1 MSLGALLE
9 QHRLVVCV
17 GTGGVG
23 KTTLSAALALGGALS
38 GRRAMV
44 LTIDPARALARAL
57 GLERLERGGQRI
69 PDRVLRSAGVEVR
82 GSLSAGMLDQK
93 VAWDAFITRHASD
106 AARRRAILDNPF
118 YQELSGR
125 FAGATE
131 YVAVEELCRLDES
144 GDFDLIVLDTPPAA
158 HALDFMSAPMRIDR
172 LLDPEL
178 TPWLTR
184 PYAAV
189 GRSAFR
195 SAGATLRFILR
206 QLERATGRQT
216 LRDVSA
222 LFSAMDGLFDGIR
235 ARTREA
241 RSLLYGPATAFV
253 LVTGPEEPVLAG
265 TSALGERLRE
275 LEVPLCAV
283 IENRTHP
290 LPGLDDPATEIAADA
305 LLGSLDVAPDV
316 LAWLGRAHHD
326 AVALARAEAR
336 RWNDFA
342 RSLPSGIEQAAV
354 PELDHDL
361 HSIGDLADVAR
372 ALVEGMPSALRVG

>member
-1 MSLGALLE
+1 MSLGGLMERL
-9 QHRLVVCV
+9 RLVVCV

-23 KTTLSAALALGGALS
+23 KTTLSAALALGGAMA

-44 LTIDPARALARAL
+44 LTIDPARALARGL

-69 PDRVLRSAGVEVR
+69 PDQVLRSSGVTVS

-93 VAWDAFITRHASD
+93 VAWDAFITRHTRS
-106 AARRRAILDNPF
+106 AAGRRAILDNPF

-144 GDFDLIVLDTPPAA
+144 GEYDLIVLDTPPAA
-158 HALDFMSAPMRIDR
+158 HALDFVSAPGRIDR

-178 TPWLTR
+178 SQWLTR

-189 GRSAFR
+189 GKSAFR
-195 SAGATLRFILR
+195 SAGATLRFVLR

-222 LFSAMDGLFDGIR
+222 LFTAMDGLFDDIR

-241 RSLLYGPATAFV
+241 RALLYGPSTAFV

-265 TSALGERLRE
+265 TSALGERLSA
-275 LEVPLCAV
+275 LDVPLRAV
-283 IENRTHP
+283 IQNRTHP
-290 LPGLDDPATEIAADA
+290 LPGLDDPAAEIAADA
-305 LLGSLDVAPDV
+305 LLGELDAPPDV
-316 LAWLGRAHHD
+316 LAWLGRTHRD
-326 AVALARAEAR
+326 EVARARAEAR
-336 RWNDFA
+336 RWEQFA
-342 RSLPSGIEQAAV
+342 RSLPAGVEQASLA
-354 PELDHDL
+354 ELDHDL
-361 HSIGDLADVAR
+361 HSLGDLADVAR
-372 ALVEGMPSALRVG
+372 KLWA

>member
-1 MSLGALLE
+1 MSVGALIE
-9 QHRLVVCV
+9 RQRLVVCV

-23 KTTLSAALALGGALS
+23 KTTLSAALALGGALA

-57 GLERLERGGQRI
+57 GLSRLERGGQRI
-69 PDRVLRSAGVEVR
+69 ADTVLAAAGIELAG

-93 VAWDAFITRHASD
+93 AAWDAFITRHAPD
-106 AARRRAILDNPF
+106 AQSRRAIFDNPF

-144 GDFDLIVLDTPPAA
+144 GDYDLIVLDTPPAA
-158 HALDFMSAPMRIDR
+158 HALDFVSAPLRIDR

-178 TPWLTR
+178 SQWLTR

-195 SAGATLRFILR
+195 SAGATLRFVLR

-222 LFSAMDGLFDGIR
+222 LFTAMDGLFDGIR

-241 RSLLYGPATAFV
+241 RSLLYSPATAFV

-265 TSALGERLRE
+265 TGALGERLRALE
-275 LEVPLCAV
+275 LPLRAV
-283 IENRTHP
+283 IENRAHP
-290 LPGLDDPATEIAADA
+290 LPRFDDADTGIAADA
-305 LLGSLDVAPDV
+305 LLGSLAAPRDAT
-316 LAWLGRAHHD
+316 AWLGRAYREGL
-326 AVALARAEAR
+326 ALARAEAR
-336 RWNDFA
+336 RWDEFA
-342 RSLPSGIEQAAV
+342 RGLPAGVEQAAV
-354 PELDHDL
+354 AELDHDL
-361 HSIGDLADVAR
+361 HSLADLAEVAR
-372 ALVEGMPSALRVG
+372 LLWAA

>member
-1 MSLGALLE
+1 MGGGVSLGALLE
-9 QHRLVVCV
+9 RHRLIVCV

-23 KTTLSAALALGGALS
+23 KTTLSAALALAGALS

-44 LTIDPARALARAL
+44 LTIDPARALARGL

-69 PDRVLRSAGVEVR
+69 PEAVLHEAGIEVR

-93 VAWDAFITRHASD
+93 VAWDAFITRHAPD
-106 AARRRAILDNPF
+106 AKSRRAILDNPF

-144 GDFDLIVLDTPPAA
+144 GDYDLIVLDTPPAA
-158 HALDFMSAPMRIDR
+158 HALDFVSAPARIDR

-178 TPWLTR
+178 SQWLTR
-184 PYAAV
+184 PYATV

-195 SAGATLRFILR
+195 SASATLRFILR
-206 QLERATGRQT
+206 RLERATGRQT

-222 LFSAMDGLFDGIR
+222 LFTAMDGLFDDIR
-235 ARTREA
+235 ARTRAA
-241 RSLLYGPATAFV
+241 RALLYSPSTAFV
-253 LVTGPEEPVLAG
+253 LVTGPEAPVLAG
-265 TSALGERLRE
+265 TSALGERLRD
-275 LEVPLCAV
+275 LDVPLRGV

-305 LLGSLDVAPDV
+305 LLGALDAPPDVATW
-316 LAWLGRAHHD
+316 LARAHHD

-336 RWNDFA
+336 RWNAFA
-342 RSLPSGIEQAAV
+342 HTLPPGIEQTAV
-354 PELDHDL
+354 AELDHDL
-361 HSIGDLADVAR
+361 HSLADLADVAR
-372 ALVEGMPSALRVG
+372 RLWM